1 MSKTARV
8 IIILIVCSLIFPS
21 CGKALQR
28 ACEYINQI
36 IQSPEF
42 AEAIDAI
49 VAAIFSACVKMY
61 DAFVAWAERTFATP
75 ISPISHPAKHLMYI
89 LPSRSF
95 TCILGFLS

>member
-36 IQSPEF
+36 VQSPEF
-42 AEAIDAI
+42 AETVDAI

-75 ISPISHPAKHLMYI
+75 ISPI
-89 LPSRSF
+89 F
-95 TCILGFLS
+95 